1 METVLTLLLI
11 RFAIIAAIV
20 TIVAVTLFGIA
31 VHLKR
36 RGKWNATK
44 RQLGPMAV
52 RAADL
57 YTRRSQPSARGSWT
71 AHAAK
76 SAAERLNQDG
86 DRA

>member
-11 RFAIIAAIV
+11 RFAIIAAILTV
-20 TIVAVTLFGIA
+20 VAVTLFGIA

-57 YTRRSQPSARGSWT
+57 YTRRPKPSARGSWT
-71 AHAAK
+71 ARAAR
-76 SAAERLNQDG
+76 SGAQRQNEDG
-86 DRA
+86 DRS

>member
-36 RGKWNATK
+36 RGKWNAAK
-44 RQLGPMAV
+44 RQLGPIAV

-57 YTRRSQPSARGSWT
+57 YTRRSQSSRGSWT
-71 AHAAK
+71 ARAAK
-76 SAAERLNQDG
+76 SAAQRLNQD
-86 DRA
+86 DRS